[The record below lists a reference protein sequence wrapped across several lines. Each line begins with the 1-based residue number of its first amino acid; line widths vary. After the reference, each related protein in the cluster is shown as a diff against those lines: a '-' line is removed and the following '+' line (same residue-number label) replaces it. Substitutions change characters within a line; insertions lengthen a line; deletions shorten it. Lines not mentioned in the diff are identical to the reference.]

1 MRFLIHPIIALAAW
15 LLLAWPVPAACE
27 DTVLVVPKAESV
39 QFWGMVRQ
47 GAMDAGVGR
56 GVRVLYRG
64 PLAHESDERQRAIIE
79 QGLAEGVDAVVIAP
93 SSVDALTDVTLAARD
108 KGVPL
113 VVIDSALGDGWQVSF
128 VATDNLEAGRVAARF
143 LLSSAPGGGTILLLR
158 HKAGSSATEKRE
170 VGFAAEVEAD
180 GRHDILLSDYLGVSQ
195 GNAYHRTMSLLRD
208 HPEIN
213 GVFAS
218 GEVATMGCIRAVRE
232 LGLMGR
238 VKVVG
243 FDDTPDIRRALEDG
257 ILQGVMVQQPYQMGL
272 IGVETA
278 CDALAGRPVKKRIV
292 TEAVLVTSSEEFES
306 YFLTNP

>member
-1 MRFLIHPIIALAAW
+1 MHPILALVAW
-15 LLLAWPVPAACE
+15 LPLAWPVPAACE
-27 DTVLVVPKAESV
+27 DTVLVVPKVESI

-47 GAMDAGVGR
+47 GAMDAGVER

-64 PLAHESDERQRAIIE
+64 PLAHESDDRQRAIIE
-79 QGLAEGVDAVVIAP
+79 QGLAQGVDAVVVAP

-143 LLSSAPGGGTILLLR
+143 LLSGVPEGGTILLLR
-158 HKAGSSATEKRE
+158 HKEGSSATEKRE
-170 VGFAAEVEAD
+170 VGFAAEVEAG

-195 GNAYHRTMSLLRD
+195 GNAYHRTMSLLRGR
-208 HPEIN
+208 PEIS

-218 GEVATMGCIRAVRE
+218 GEIATMGCIQAIRE
-232 LGLMGR
+232 LGLAGKVR
-238 VKVVG
+238 VVG

-257 ILQGVMVQQPYQMGL
+257 VLQGVMVQQPYRMGRV
-272 IGVETA
+272 GVETA
-278 CDALAGRPVKKRIV
+278 CDALAGKPVEKRIV
-292 TEAVLVTSSEEFES
+292 TEAVLVTSPDGFSP
-306 YFLTNP
+306 YGLTNP